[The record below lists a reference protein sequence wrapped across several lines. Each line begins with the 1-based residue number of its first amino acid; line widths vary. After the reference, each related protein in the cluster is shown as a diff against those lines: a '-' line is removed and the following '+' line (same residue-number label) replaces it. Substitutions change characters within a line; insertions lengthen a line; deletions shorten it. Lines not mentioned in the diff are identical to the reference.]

1 MSRTRDQKDKA
12 SVENTVAPVATWVI
26 AGLRDRRFATL
37 PELRAAIYQRV
48 EAYNREP
55 FQKRPGS
62 RLSVFE
68 VEEKPLLR
76 PLPAVGFEIS
86 RWIYGRRVQKNGHV
100 VWEKSFYSVPYTR
113 IGGSVDLRVTDTML
127 EVFNGHTRLTSHL
140 LAPPGVFNQYRTHD
154 ADLPEGPRY
163 RQWDAAQWGPPVGG
177 PGRGEHAVAQLGTCT
192 FITRQQN
199 VVFQGFTGSGKSYL
213 GSALAKQAC
222 QHRYRAHYIRMPDL
236 EEAWASARDRPAGKE
251 KFLRKY
257 AAFTL
262 LVIDEWLVDPP
273 DDSTRSMLLGLLE
286 RRYDAVSTVF
296 CTQYA
301 KKDWHQRPQLRS
313 PVNAPCETDH
323 LLSVVHTSTPP
334 RPPHKTQTPRR
345 WLQPHDPWTPSTQP
359 AQPLPGSVS
368 RQTAHPAS
376 TEIATSQPSKR
387 VSQAAS

>member
-127 EVFNGHTRLTSHL
+127 E
-140 LAPPGVFNQYRTHD
+140 
-154 ADLPEGPRY
+154 
-163 RQWDAAQWGPPVGG
+163 
-177 PGRGEHAVAQLGTCT
+177 
-192 FITRQQN
+192 
-199 VVFQGFTGSGKSYL
+199 
-213 GSALAKQAC
+213 
-222 QHRYRAHYIRMPDL
+222 
-236 EEAWASARDRPAGKE
+236 
-251 KFLRKY
+251 
-257 AAFTL
+257 
-262 LVIDEWLVDPP
+262 
-273 DDSTRSMLLGLLE
+273 
-286 RRYDAVSTVF
+286 
-296 CTQYA
+296 
-301 KKDWHQRPQLRS
+301 
-313 PVNAPCETDH
+313 
-323 LLSVVHTSTPP
+323 
-334 RPPHKTQTPRR
+334 
-345 WLQPHDPWTPSTQP
+345 
-359 AQPLPGSVS
+359 
-368 RQTAHPAS
+368 
-376 TEIATSQPSKR
+376 
-387 VSQAAS
+387 